1 AVTVPPGLLDELA
14 ALPGVDHVDF
24 DEPVTMGEAV
34 PDEAALLNPGWNV
47 TKVHAPDV
55 WSGPGYDGTGVLI
68 GSMDT
73 GFDPSHPALAGK
85 WRGGTN
91 SWIDIINGLPSPYDD
106 HGHGTHTIGTM
117 VGGDGAGP
125 FASDIGVAYGA
136 HFISAKVLDATNS
149 FSSSSIVEA
158 GAQW

>member
-1 AVTVPPGLLDELA
+1 DLARRVTALAPGAEIPVIVRMDEPVDLGRFSSGRASAPAMIAALRATAARSQEGVLRLLRERGRAARARVLWIDNSVAVTVPPGLLDELA

-73 GFDPSHPALAGK
+73 GFDPSHPALA
-85 WRGGTN
+85 
-91 SWIDIINGLPSPYDD
+91 
-106 HGHGTHTIGTM
+106 
-117 VGGDGAGP
+117 
-125 FASDIGVAYGA
+125 
-136 HFISAKVLDATNS
+136 
-149 FSSSSIVEA
+149 
-158 GAQW
+158 